1 MNEPQP
7 RTCTYHDQ
15 QRRLRCTE
23 CGITA
28 DLCQCQNLDENA
40 HNRLWDDDGK
50 MLRAV
55 RGELSQHREAFP
67 NTHYLMAGLVE
78 AVGDLM
84 KALIQ
89 QQVGNKQP
97 AEVFH
102 ESVKVS
108 AIAIRM
114 GTEGDPDFPYEPYA
128 IFGEESS
135 TI

>member
-1 MNEPQP
+1 MEEPQA
-7 RTCTYHDQ
+7 RACTYHDQ

-23 CGITA
+23 CGVA
-28 DLCQCQNLDENA
+28 VDLCKCRNLEENA
-40 HNRLWDDDGK
+40 HSRLWSDDGK

-55 RGELSQHREAFP
+55 RGEMGQHREAFP

-84 KALIQ
+84 KSLIQ

-97 AEVFH
+97 AEVYH
-102 ESVKVS
+102 ESIKVA
-108 AIAIRM
+108 AIAVRM
-114 GTEGDPDFPYEPYA
+114 GTEGDSDFPYEPYA

-135 TI
+135 SI